1 VFGFKKERSLDAL
14 IEQGDIK
21 IEKFTKSGDGEVQ
34 FQKLSDGEYKL
45 YNYSIEQSGGIRITN
60 TSYERFFTFSI
71 EIDNQAYFADTDISD
86 FGSNSQASFTL
97 GPSRKFEIDVD
108 DEYNNLSQCYIE
120 YTYSATFSD
129 GRAGFDSSWK
139 EFSENPNGNT
149 FVRFVEE
156 IPMEQLPTKANAFQV
171 GIIGGL
177 ASFATNEI
185 YNRMLNQYEDGRDT
199 IRTIDYNTVKIR
211 KHPTLPTPIIIRES
225 LPGTVTETG
234 FTWSDG
240 QILEGPGTSLFAWAG
255 DNGGDVHSI
264 SQNVPSWMYPFTK
277 ADGGRYGVMDL
288 AEADA
293 PWFMKMGVVE
303 GAAGNEIER
312 LGDIPFFR
320 YWGDAVLMTPIVLS
334 AVAVGVGV
342 FFLAPVMGP
351 PAIQAVKP
359 LATSVV
365 KIPMAIGRGAFD
377 GTMSVVTAVARIPQS
392 IKQGFND

>member
-1 VFGFKKERSLDAL
+1 MFGFEKERSLDAL

-21 IEKFTKSGDGEVQ
+21 IEKFTKSGDGEKQVE
-34 FQKLSDGEYKL
+34 KLGDGEYLL
-45 YNYSIEQSGGIRITN
+45 YNYSTEQSGGIRITN
-60 TSYERFFTFSI
+60 TSYDRFFTFSI
-71 EIDNQAYFADTDISD
+71 ESEHQAYFEGTNISD
-86 FGSNSQASFTL
+86 FGANSQASFTL
-97 GPSRKFEIDVD
+97 APSLKFEIDID
-108 DEYNNLSQCYIE
+108 DEYSGLDVCYIE
-120 YTYSATFSD
+120 YSSKYITED
-129 GRAGFDSSWK
+129 GEQLYQNHYKDWDSPHNNEVYVS
-139 EFSENPNGNT
+139 FI
-149 FVRFVEE
+149 EE
-156 IPMEQLPTKANAFQV
+156 ITMEQLPSKENAFQT

-177 ASFATNEI
+177 ASFATDEI

-293 PWFMKMGVVE
+293 PGFMKMGVVE

-334 AVAVGVGV
+334 AVAVGVGT
-342 FFLAPVMGP
+342 FFLAPVILPTTVNMLR
-351 PAIQAVKP
+351 P
-359 LATSVV
+359 LAMNVA